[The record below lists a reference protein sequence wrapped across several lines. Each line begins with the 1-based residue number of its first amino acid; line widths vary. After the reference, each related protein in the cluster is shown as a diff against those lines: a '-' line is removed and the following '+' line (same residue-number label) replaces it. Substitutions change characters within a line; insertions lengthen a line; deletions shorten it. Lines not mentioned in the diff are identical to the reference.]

1 VGSARGTWRDGSFNG
16 TLKGMKERLWKR
28 TLLPIGAVF
37 GKLKG
42 PSFAGEFQRA
52 TEDGISLRTAPL
64 RNLEVGSFTAD
75 FERRSKEK
83 SGNGAS
89 LSIEPG
95 KLECGLHYWE
105 LRQLSYTCQ
114 RQLWKSLSLQRLC
127 EENLEGG
134 LISCGI

>member
-1 VGSARGTWRDGSFNG
+1 
-16 TLKGMKERLWKR
+16 MKHRLWKR
-28 TLLPIGAVF
+28 TFHTVGAVF

-64 RNLEVGSFTAD
+64 GNFEGGSFTAD

-89 LSIEPG
+89 LSVGPG
-95 KLECGLHYWE
+95 KLECGLLYWE
-105 LRQLSYTCQ
+105 IRQLSYTCP
-114 RQLWKSLSLQRLC
+114 RKLRKSLSLQRLR
-127 EENLEGG
+127 EENLE
-134 LISCGI
+134 